1 MPDLG
6 VPLDDLLWLA
16 VLLAVGGALTGFLA
30 GLFGIGGGGII
41 VPILYEL
48 FGVIGVD
55 ESVRIQ
61 LSVATSLAIIIPT
74 SIRSFRSHHARGA
87 VDMDVLRG
95 WAAWILVGVLIG
107 TLIAAMSPAS
117 LLRAVYAVVSFVM
130 AVRMGFGGEKWRLAD
145 DLPGRAA
152 QAVYATV
159 IGTLSVLLG
168 VGGGAMF
175 SSVMVLYGRPI
186 HQAVATASGLGVII
200 SIPAAI
206 GFVWS
211 GWSVAGLPA
220 GSLGYV
226 NLIAVALVIPTSIL
240 MAPYGVRAAHALS
253 RKHLERA
260 FAVFLFA
267 VSARFAWS
275 LVG

>member
-6 VPLDDLLWLA
+6 VPIDELLWLA
-16 VLLAVGGALTGFLA
+16 VMLAIGGAATGFLA

-48 FGVIGVD
+48 FGFVGVD

-61 LSVATSLAIIIPT
+61 LSIATSLAIIIPT
-74 SIRSFRSHHARGA
+74 SIRSFRGHHARGA
-87 VDMDVLRG
+87 VDMAVLRG

-107 TLIAAMSPAS
+107 TLIAAYSPAS

-130 AVRMGFGGEKWRLAD
+130 AVRLAFGGEKWRLAD

-152 QAVYATV
+152 QSIYATV

-175 SSVMVLYGRPI
+175 SSIMVLYGRAI
-186 HQAVATASGLGVII
+186 HQAVATASGLGIII
-200 SIPAAI
+200 SIPAAL

-211 GWSVAGLPA
+211 GWDVAGLPA
-220 GSLGYV
+220 GSVGYV
-226 NLIAVALVIPTSIL
+226 NLVAVALVIPTSIL
-240 MAPYGVRAAHALS
+240 MAPYGVRAAHALP
-253 RKHLERA
+253 RKYLERA
-260 FAVFLFA
+260 FAIFLFA

-275 LVG
+275 LVA